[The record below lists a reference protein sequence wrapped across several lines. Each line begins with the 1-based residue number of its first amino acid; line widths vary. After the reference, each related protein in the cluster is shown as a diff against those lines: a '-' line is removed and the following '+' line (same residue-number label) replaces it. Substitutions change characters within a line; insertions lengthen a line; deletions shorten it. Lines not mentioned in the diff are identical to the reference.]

1 MHHAFIIV
9 GTPKGINKT
18 IVVLEK
24 IVFSTCKNVIRKKQ
38 VQWNLDIT
46 KGHARE
52 CEKFLAMTR
61 FRYTEVLF
69 HIFYYYCGVKEL
81 YKRQCKTFDRGGGGG
96 LNKVLYRECPP
107 RSPTPHPFYTI
118 FGSFDHFLI
127 IPLYYNF
134 HLTNGTPYTYLVKA
148 LPAFNCCKFTVC
160 LLICKSHKTRTFSRL
175 FISYK
180 MHLLAFSYSSYSSTR
195 EIPTLSYNSIN
206 INNQ

>member
-1 MHHAFIIV
+1 MHHASIIV

-81 YKRQCKTFDRGGGGG
+81 YKSTMQNVWPGGGRGCSTKFYIG
-96 LNKVLYRECPP
+96 SVRPEVQPLTLFIPYLAVL
-107 RSPTPHPFYTI
+107 TI
-118 FGSFDHFLI
+118 FLI

-134 HLTNGTPYTYLVKA
+134 HLTNGTPFTYLVKT
-148 LPAFNCCKFTVC
+148 LRAFNCCKFTVC
-160 LLICKSHKTRTFSRL
+160 LLIWKSHKTRTFSRL

-180 MHLLAFSYSSYSSTR
+180 MHLPAFSYSTFNERNPYPF
-195 EIPTLSYNSIN
+195 I
-206 INNQ
+206 